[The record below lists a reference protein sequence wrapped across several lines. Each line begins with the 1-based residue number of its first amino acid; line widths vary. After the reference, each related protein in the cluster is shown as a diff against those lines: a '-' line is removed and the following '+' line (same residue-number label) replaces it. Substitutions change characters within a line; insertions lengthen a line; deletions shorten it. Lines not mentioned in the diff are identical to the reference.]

1 MRQTGNRT
9 ITVNKKELIN
19 IIKENKKNHIK
30 AYNEAVVAYKIEA
43 SERILELKDQLNKG
57 VKKALK
63 ELNEHQAN
71 VDGGSINELFTI
83 SLPSIYMNLVT
94 PVDNSTNYDKI
105 IRMFEMEV
113 ADKVELTQQEFN
125 EYVHDETDFAQIAMV
140 SNSTYL
146 HKLR

>member
-1 MRQTGNRT
+1 
-9 ITVNKKELIN
+9 
-19 IIKENKKNHIK
+19 
-30 AYNEAVVAYKIEA
+30 
-43 SERILELKDQLNKG
+43 
-57 VKKALK
+57 
-63 ELNEHQAN
+63 
-71 VDGGSINELFTI
+71 
-83 SLPSIYMNLVT
+83 MNLVT